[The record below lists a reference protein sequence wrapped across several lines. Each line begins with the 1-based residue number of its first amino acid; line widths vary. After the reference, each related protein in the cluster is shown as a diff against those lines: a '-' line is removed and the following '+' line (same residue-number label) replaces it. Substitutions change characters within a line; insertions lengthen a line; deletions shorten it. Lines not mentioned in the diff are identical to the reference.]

1 MTTRRR
7 KFSEKNAVDRAFLTG
22 FALGHC
28 LGKHETM
35 KELRSIGA
43 EFEAEFE
50 ALSDNLRAEVNKTV
64 NEFRET
70 WGLGPPVG
78 ERTKVTV
85 Q

>member
-1 MTTRRR
+1 M
-7 KFSEKNAVDRAFLTG
+7 
-22 FALGHC
+22 
-28 LGKHETM
+28 
-35 KELRSIGA
+35 RSIGA